1 MFQYVIM
8 SNHLKIPLIIITIA
22 LYYIITVIIIMGW
35 LSYLYLSSI

>member
-22 LYYIITVIIIMGW
+22 LRPLLLLLRWDGF
-35 LSYLYLSSI
+35 YLYLSSI